1 MFKKVLIFIVFLLL
15 ILSNISFY
23 YYFNNK
29 IKNINKVNDSSEKR
43 YKYQIENL
51 KKENEEFLSNSN
63 KDNEL
68 NIYYTENGRTVYQ
81 LGNMYYYLDKNELRL
96 YPNFFETFDKYLENF
111 EVFKQDE
118 YVLKCNNKNKDI
130 YIGEN
135 LEYKDNYC
143 KSETKDLF
151 VQTFNVLSV
160 VNNMDALY
168 YYVTIRKFNFDEVYT
183 ARILKSLNPTMKS
196 NQPYEFTFRYT
207 DYKFQNNV
215 HNPDDI
221 SLDSLFKNA
230 DLLKVVETNKYGLDQ
245 INDTIKR

>member
-1 MFKKVLIFIVFLLL
+1 MKIIKKLVFIIFTFIFGV
-15 ILSNISFY
+15 
-23 YYFNNK
+23 YFGFFINNK
-29 IKNINKVNDSSEKR
+29 YTESSKKSDNKYNCNSSPI
-43 YKYQIENL
+43 IECD
-51 KKENEEFLSNSN
+51 

-68 NIYYTENGRTVYQ
+68 SVYYTENGRTVYQ
-81 LGNMYYYLDKNELRL
+81 LGDLYYYLGKNELRL
-96 YPNFFETFDKYLENF
+96 HSNFFEAFDKYLENF
-111 EVFKQDE
+111 EVFNTYEDNSIMYRNKNE
-118 YVLKCNNKNKDI
+118 YILKCNNENKDI

-183 ARILKSLNPTMKS
+183 ARILKSLNPNMKA
-196 NQPYEFTFRYT
+196 NLPYEFTFRYT
-207 DYKFQNNV
+207 DYKFQNNL

-230 DLLKVVETNKYGLDQ
+230 DLLKVVETDKYGLEQ
-245 INDTIKR
+245 INDTIRR